1 MLQIPVIFQNSIIFL
16 IIKHLNLSEKNH
28 WTNAE
33 TFVWFQYQRH
43 AYKLMRHAMVTRK
56 IKYGLFCEL
65 EMKKMSGIRSM
76 IYLSI
81 YYSSLWMLQEEQC
94 FTTKIL
100 LTSNKLRILL
110 SCILWILEL
119 KESGIIV
126 PCMHKYCVTFCIFI
140 LFMKYHS
147 SG

>member
-1 MLQIPVIFQNSIIFL
+1 MRKRLCGFN
-16 IIKHLNLSEKNH
+16 N
-28 WTNAE
+28 
-33 TFVWFQYQRH
+33 QRH

-126 PCMHKYCVTFCIFI
+126 PCMYKYCVTFCVFI

-147 SG
+147 SGWLLQVNDMYCKIIYCLITIIYH